1 MKNRSLAGHCF
12 FWTHHESILH
22 SDDGAVQDGWRHW
35 GDLQQ
40 LPLPALA
47 LPLWQGLS
55 PQVGY
60 QLLDLL
66 ALSFGKEGLG
76 LIESGLGHHH
86 PGRAV
91 LHLCEDLYGLT
102 LKRRWGDR
110 SASQTARDVR

>member
-1 MKNRSLAGHCF
+1 MV
-12 FWTHHESILH
+12 WTHHQGILH

-35 GDLQQ
+35 GYLQQ

-47 LPLWQGLS
+47 LPLGQGLS

-76 LIESGLGHHH
+76 LVESGLGHHH
-86 PGRAV
+86 PGGAV
-91 LHLCEDLYGLT
+91 LHLGEDLDGLA
-102 LKRRWGDR
+102 LKRRWGNR
-110 SASQTARDVR
+110 SASQTERDVR